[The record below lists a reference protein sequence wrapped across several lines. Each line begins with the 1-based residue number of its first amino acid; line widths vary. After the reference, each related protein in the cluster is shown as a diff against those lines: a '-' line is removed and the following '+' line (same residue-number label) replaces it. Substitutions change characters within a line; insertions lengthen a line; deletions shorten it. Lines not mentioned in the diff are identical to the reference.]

1 MEYIVY
7 FLLVC
12 VNRQVRNR
20 EKQNQKT
27 AGQITEQN
35 NKQTNLKRNKQN
47 QITNRKAR
55 TERT

>member
-12 VNRQVRNR
+12 VNRQARNR